1 MKKLLLALLIAFSTT
16 LLASAQSYSNPLIDR
31 AWKLN
36 QEGTALLAKGDANR
50 ALALWEQANK
60 LYTQAQDTE
69 GIIGT
74 QIKH

>member
-16 LLASAQSYSNPLIDR
+16 LLASAQSYSTPLIDR

-60 LYTQAQDTE
+60 L
-69 GIIGT
+69 
-74 QIKH
+74 